1 LNKAISNIK
10 KTNYFYIDE
19 SGSLLG
25 DSNVFI
31 HGCIRTDCPTTI
43 SDALTKLKKELSD
56 DLMFYRVRKKIL
68 KKGFHACENDADTQA
83 AVYRL
88 ILLLDYRAYFVVL
101 DKESKYY
108 KNSSKE
114 EHEWFSYSLKKLLRD
129 RIIANK
135 GAKNHF
141 YFETIQIS
149 KKPLKKVVSEIFD
162 ELGPEHD
169 CEFEIVG
176 KDVENLAVVD
186 YLNYLFHHIFSTK
199 TVTWPKMETI
209 FDLISP
215 KIGVVNMLHN
225 GVFLSR
231 KGSSDCQI
239 NLINLI
245 EKYGGLSE

>member
-1 LNKAISNIK
+1 MNKAIPNTK
-10 KTNYFYIDE
+10 KINYFYIDE

-31 HGCIRTDCPTTI
+31 HGCIKTDSPNTI
-43 SDALTKLKKELSD
+43 SDALTKLKKELAD
-56 DLMFYRVRKKIL
+56 DLMFDKVRKKIL
-68 KKGFHACENDADTQA
+68 KKGFHACENDADIQA

-101 DKESKYY
+101 DKESDYY
-108 KNSSKE
+108 KSIPKE
-114 EHEWFSYSLKKLLRD
+114 EHEWFSYSLKKLLKD
-129 RIIANK
+129 RITANK

-149 KKPLKKVVSEIFD
+149 KKPLKTILTEIFD

-176 KDVENLAVVD
+176 KDLENLAVVD

-199 TVTWPKMETI
+199 VDTWPKMKTI

-215 KIGVVNMLHN
+215 KIGVVNILHN
-225 GVFLSR
+225 DIFLSR
-231 KGSSDCQI
+231 KKSTDYQV